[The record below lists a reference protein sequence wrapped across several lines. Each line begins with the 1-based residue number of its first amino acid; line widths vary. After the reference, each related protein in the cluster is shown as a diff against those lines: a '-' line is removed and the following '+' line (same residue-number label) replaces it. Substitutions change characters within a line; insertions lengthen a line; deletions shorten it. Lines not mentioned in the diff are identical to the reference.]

1 MYIRRVLATEYVK
14 KIRQQSRARAHWDLI
29 RIVTKVNICFMAMYR
44 RAHVFE
50 LERDVTRLNDENS
63 QLSEQNL
70 KLLERID
77 TLEAVK
83 FTWDQKQSE
92 FQAMAESISQN
103 NGEVQAVKCSRL
115 EETNKAL
122 KNYRS
127 FETENMLQNNQLKDQ
142 VDAMQNRINDTK
154 HELRLKTVQVSE
166 LEEYNTELKD
176 ENESLLRRMDE
187 MEQLHE
193 QTLSNHARES
203 SSKISELTA
212 QVETLQAHLQK
223 SAEDHDQ
230 KSKALAD
237 LETALLAQKSQNMQ
251 LSMDLNRINSES
263 SHKINSLDTEITNAR
278 SEISHLNFELNRLQ
292 ADLDAANSHIE
303 LKSNKISEL
312 ETIKD
317 QYREKGSQL
326 MEKMVQLEKT
336 LAASKEEELTQAL
349 QAQQEDHNQQVASL
363 NSQLKTLHLQY
374 KQAQVE
380 IEIHS
385 AAVKEFDNFRQLLK
399 EDNMTLKQKVE
410 SLAAALMESKDKE
423 VALDTKLTDSN
434 IEISKLQSQL
444 QYTGLNLK
452 DKLAE
457 LERAENALDAK
468 SATVEELEKMCGQL
482 TEVHTSLTTELQS
495 LKLSQIAA
503 KQTEE
508 ELDDQLAE
516 SSRRAVVLGAQLKQM
531 QLQLDQVH
539 EHIAVKDA
547 VVMAEETMKLQLKVD
562 NEVLYEKV
570 DASQKAIAEVRNK
583 ELELASQLS
592 DSNREISTLLSKLES
607 VKLQFDIANSHIKEQ
622 AKVISV
628 GHSQSK
634 KSLDLQI
641 KVTHLEMALAESRA
655 KERTLGSHVA
665 NTSDHISSL
674 TTQLGNVQRQ
684 FSEVNEQAEIKTAE
698 AKVFETFKN
707 QLKLDNM
714 TLTEK
719 MESLIHH
726 LSESKQQ
733 ETKMEVQLAESRKQV
748 LAFELQTESANLK
761 LEQTEA
767 QLEATL
773 TNALELKSKASEL
786 SLENQS
792 LAEEIALLRTKVE
805 DLQRKEADFKLQ
817 LDENSHQMLVLHAQA
832 AQTQIQLEQAQEEM
846 NVKAA
851 VIMVTTYTQLFLL
864 GND

>member
-1 MYIRRVLATEYVK
+1 
-14 KIRQQSRARAHWDLI
+14 
-29 RIVTKVNICFMAMYR
+29 
-44 RAHVFE
+44 
-50 LERDVTRLNDENS
+50 
-63 QLSEQNL
+63 
-70 KLLERID
+70 
-77 TLEAVK
+77 
-83 FTWDQKQSE
+83 
-92 FQAMAESISQN
+92 
-103 NGEVQAVKCSRL
+103 
-115 EETNKAL
+115 
-122 KNYRS
+122 
-127 FETENMLQNNQLKDQ
+127 
-142 VDAMQNRINDTK
+142 
-154 HELRLKTVQVSE
+154 
-166 LEEYNTELKD
+166 
-176 ENESLLRRMDE
+176 
-187 MEQLHE
+187 
-193 QTLSNHARES
+193 
-203 SSKISELTA
+203 
-212 QVETLQAHLQK
+212 
-223 SAEDHDQ
+223 
-230 KSKALAD
+230 
-237 LETALLAQKSQNMQ
+237 
-251 LSMDLNRINSES
+251 
-263 SHKINSLDTEITNAR
+263 
-278 SEISHLNFELNRLQ
+278 
-292 ADLDAANSHIE
+292 
-303 LKSNKISEL
+303 
-312 ETIKD
+312 
-317 QYREKGSQL
+317 
-326 MEKMVQLEKT
+326 
-336 LAASKEEELTQAL
+336 
-349 QAQQEDHNQQVASL
+349 
-363 NSQLKTLHLQY
+363 
-374 KQAQVE
+374 
-380 IEIHS
+380 
-385 AAVKEFDNFRQLLK
+385 
-399 EDNMTLKQKVE
+399 MTLKQKVE

-468 SATVEELEKMCGQL
+468 SATELEKMCGQL

-805 DLQRKEADFKLQ
+805 DLQRKEVDFKLQ

-851 VIMVTTYTQLFLL
+851 VIMAVEAMNAKLKEDLASAMSRLKDANATIFNMKLTEEELGHRIADSNDHIYALQTQLTQLMTKFDVEIDSSADMKLASTPDGVNNISNESKQVQRANDPIMPYRSDLVNQLKSTAPIISNNIQALTPITNSTDLLSNVQTVFISVTPEDSGYSQNSRQELEARIDGNNNKVAALEAQLKLLEMKQEHFLQEARANESIEKLRATIAEKDDLIAELRKQLRKEELGIRSPLSPVYSSSGGEAKVMLPVVTTSAPTNATSKGTARDPDVFKPIVQLEAEVKQQQDLMRRVRKVVLQSRWGQQQLTTSEPEEPPEPTDSHMISRAFTSY
-864 GND
+864 DSCVSFEDV